1 MGNPEET
8 SVTCSPDRNRN
19 LAATHAF
26 SPARAWTVAGLL
38 FASGFLNYLDRAIL
52 SVALPVIAVDL
63 RLGPAAKGV
72 LLSAFFWSYAV
83 MQLPMGW
90 AADRYRLRWLYAG
103 CFTLW
108 SLSCGFTGYVG
119 SLGVLLF
126 MRVLLGIGESIYVP
140 GGVKIVSL
148 VFSPRDRGLALGV
161 MNCGTRAGL
170 ALGGPLIAWLVTSF
184 GWQRSFLM
192 LGFGSLVWL
201 LPWLMAYPG
210 NDRSARSAA
219 PAIRE
224 TLGAVDRNLL
234 GLCLGHIAFSYY
246 WYLFVTWLPDYLVEA
261 RHMSLPRAGAYTTI
275 PFLVFGASEP
285 LGGWIADRLIARGR
299 SECSARKLVVT
310 VAFLTSGMLLIAGR
324 VADDR
329 TAVMLIGAASLVGL
343 ATGNLYALLASVA
356 PKEAVG
362 TWMGML
368 NAAGNI
374 SGIVAPIVTGLL
386 VARTGSYYPAFA
398 VAVVVLLLGL
408 PAYWWM
414 VREKRPSALAV
425 EQAEA

>member
-1 MGNPEET
+1 M
-8 SVTCSPDRNRN
+8 TCSPGQNRN
-19 LAATHAF
+19 LDTTRTF
-26 SPARAWTVAGLL
+26 SAARAWTVAGLL

-52 SVALPVIAVDL
+52 SVALPVIAADL
-63 RLGPAAKGV
+63 HLGPAAKGV

-148 VFSPRDRGLALGV
+148 AFSIQDRGLALGL

-170 ALGGPLIAWLVTSF
+170 AFGGPLIAWLVTSF
-184 GWQRSFLM
+184 GWQRSFII
-192 LGFGSLVWL
+192 LGFGSLFWL
-201 LPWLMAYPG
+201 VPWLMAYPG
-210 NDRSARSAA
+210 NDGSTKTTA
-219 PAIRE
+219 PTIRK

-246 WYLFVTWLPDYLVEA
+246 WYLFVTWLPDYLVES
-261 RHMSLPRAGAYTTI
+261 RQMSLQRAGMYITI
-275 PFLVFGASEP
+275 PFMVFALSEP
-285 LGGWIADRLIARGR
+285 LGGWIADRLIAGGR
-299 SECSARKLVVT
+299 SESTARKLVIT
-310 VAFLTSGMLLIAGR
+310 VGFLTSGMLLVAGR
-324 VADDR
+324 VADDK

-356 PKEAVG
+356 PEGAVG

-386 VARTGSYYPAFA
+386 VSRSGSYYPAFA
-398 VAVVVLLLGL
+398 VAVIVLLLGL

-414 VREKRPSALAV
+414 VGAK
-425 EQAEA
+425 

>member
-1 MGNPEET
+1 
-8 SVTCSPDRNRN
+8 
-19 LAATHAF
+19 
-26 SPARAWTVAGLL
+26 
-38 FASGFLNYLDRAIL
+38 
-52 SVALPVIAVDL
+52 
-63 RLGPAAKGV
+63 
-72 LLSAFFWSYAV
+72 
-83 MQLPMGW
+83 
-90 AADRYRLRWLYAG
+90 LRWLYAG

-108 SLSCGFTGYVG
+108 SLACGFTGYVG

-148 VFSPRDRGLALGV
+148 VFSAQDRGLALGV

-170 ALGGPLIAWLVTSF
+170 ALGGPLIAWLVTAF
-184 GWQRSFLM
+184 GWQRSFM
-192 LGFGSLVWL
+192 ILGFGSLFWL
-201 LPWLMAYPG
+201 VPWVMTYPG
-210 NDRSARSAA
+210 NIGSAKTNA
-219 PAIRE
+219 PTIRE
-224 TLGAVDRNLL
+224 TVRALDRNLL

-261 RHMSLPRAGAYTTI
+261 RHMTLQRAGAYTTI

-299 SECSARKLVVT
+299 TESNARKLVVT
-310 VAFLTSGMLLIAGR
+310 IAFLTSGMLLVAGR
-324 VADDR
+324 VADDNA
-329 TAVMLIGAASLVGL
+329 AVMLIGAASLVGW

-356 PKEAVG
+356 PDGAVG
-362 TWMGML
+362 TWMGIL

-374 SGIVAPIVTGLL
+374 SGIVAPIATGVL

-414 VREKRPSALAV
+414 VGEKRPGNLAT
-425 EQAEA
+425 